1 MLLQRLLK
9 SFTGIA
15 VALLVGATAIPAFA
29 EDSTLRVSN
38 PPSEFVIGDPK
49 NPDAALE
56 YSVFVNGPTRA
67 TISVEFVDFVYGE
80 TGEKENLPANT
91 TPYSLAKVLSVEK
104 FDNEYQPSESGRE
117 IKIVLVPKKN
127 KINMLYFGGIKIK
140 LDQVSGNSKKNS
152 SASPSGGILSQVNV
166 TPFGWAGG
174 DNKTKIQAAQFASV
188 SFSSKNRTSI
198 IDYIVPDLPGLVNT
212 GPIEAKV
219 RYENKGELPVFT
231 STTWKFI
238 SNGKPLATKSSGKS
252 LILAGKDATRSVI
265 TQSEISGSSEMV
277 NVLPGFGVV
286 DIETTLLSEIGGTK
300 LKPQV
305 NKSSVLIVQWKE
317 PFFFI
322 ALGLT
327 FVWYVLR
334 KRPAKPGQKRKEP
347 SLLRLAIK
355 ALRKEAAKR
364 WAKRGAKKPPSV

>member
-1 MLLQRLLK
+1 MLLQRRLLR

-15 VALLVGATAIPAFA
+15 VALFVGATAIPSFA

-49 NPDAALE
+49 NPNATLE

-67 TISVEFVDFVYGE
+67 TISVEFVDYVYGDN
-80 TGEKENLPANT
+80 GEKENVPANS
-91 TPYSLAKVLSVEK
+91 TPYSLAKVLSVK
-104 FDNEYQPSESGRE
+104 PFANIYTPSKSGKE
-117 IKIVLVPKKN
+117 FKVVLTTKKKKIDQ
-127 KINMLYFGGIKIK
+127 LYFGGIKIK
-140 LDQVSGNSKKNS
+140 LEQLTGDSTKKNS
-152 SASPSGGILSQVNV
+152 ATPSGGIMSQVNV

-174 DNKTKIQAAQFASV
+174 DNKNKIFPSNVASV
-188 SFSSKNRTSI
+188 SFSSTNRTSL
-198 IDYIVPDLPGLVNT
+198 IDFIVPDLPWLVNA

-231 STTWKFI
+231 SASWQFS
-238 SNGKPLATKSSGKS
+238 SNGKTLATKSSGKS

-265 TQSEISGSSEMV
+265 TQSAVSGTNEMV
-277 NVLPGFGVV
+277 NVLPDFGIV
-286 DIETTLLSEIGGTK
+286 DIETTLTSEIGGTK
-300 LKPQV
+300 FEPVV

-334 KRPAKPGQKRKEP
+334 RRPAKAGQKRKEP
-347 SLLRLAIK
+347 SLLWLAIK
-355 ALRKEAAKR
+355 ALRKEVAKR
-364 WAKRGAKKPPSV
+364 WAKRGSQKGA